1 MTEVASKVAEQAL
14 TKGMENG
21 YGYGIIGIVLV
32 LLIVFIGYI
41 YYKLDE
47 TNKKYADTISNK
59 LPELEKQTTAAI
71 TAAQKETTASIS
83 QLRQD
88 ATAAFTK
95 MSEAM
100 GEKHQNTKDDIEE
113 ALKSAIKTLSD
124 AIIALSTSTGNLAA
138 SSQISN
144 NNVNEIK
151 LKIDTL
157 MVAIAKVETLVRTCS
172 RLKGNQDD

>member
-1 MTEVASKVAEQAL
+1 MTEVATKTAEQVL

-21 YGYGIIGIVLV
+21 YGYGIIGVVLI

-47 TNKKYADTISNK
+47 TNKKYADTISSR
-59 LPELEKQTTAAI
+59 LPELEKQVTAAI
-71 TAAQKETTASIS
+71 TAMQKENTSALN

-95 MSEAM
+95 MSETM
-100 GEKHQNTKDDIEE
+100 GDKHQNTKDDIEE
-113 ALKSAIKTLSD
+113 ALKSAIKTLTD
-124 AIIALSTSTGNLAA
+124 AIIALSTSTGNLSA

-144 NNVNEIK
+144 NNINEIK
-151 LKIDTL
+151 VKIDNL
-157 MVAIAKVETLVRTCS
+157 MVAITKVETLVRTCS
-172 RLKGNQDD
+172 RTKGIDND